1 MSHFASDRHHLVTR
15 GIAAQTKLQVTEQP
29 ESLHPQEKAICNQDK
44 HAKKQRIMES
54 KPAVLD
60 MATFTY
66 ASNGLVPTTAD
77 AKHGINDRAPFEEQS
92 PYTHMHVPSTLKPMV
107 LITAFSYERHAGLV
121 PLLPT
126 VPAEASYISVRVCYP
141 L

>member
-1 MSHFASDRHHLVTR
+1 MSHFTSDRQHLVT
-15 GIAAQTKLQVTEQP
+15 ITEQP